1 MRRSLLSR
9 VPMWAAVCAMFLST
23 QVYAQPEAPESGRP
37 VDDPLVVKPKT
48 IPENF
53 DAALLMVKLVR
64 LDLAKYYL
72 QQTLELSPSDSD
84 LMALRSAHG
93 TGTFLELSRLEE
105 LNPPATQLL
114 NLIQDAVKRQ
124 VEEPGYAEG
133 LIKKLNGS
141 SRERSEALSEL
152 QHLGSYAVPPIL
164 KSLVGD
170 SLVGRDTLSVT
181 LTRLGTDAVAPLI
194 GALNSPNQE
203 VRTVAL
209 EVLGRVGSESDA
221 VWLWYPAFAEGQN
234 PSVQASARD
243 ALARIKYQDVKKVE
257 RIALDGAPARLLQI
271 ANEHLTGTYVWPSIY
286 EDQAQIPVWNWSE
299 QAGTVVEFRVPR
311 EKASL
316 FFAER
321 LAREAA
327 SLAPESEQAPVVQL
341 AALLIRAVEANQWNS
356 PLPIGKGEALDLAV
370 RCGPDVCQRV
380 LGYALDQKLSAAAVG
395 SLEALALNGSPS
407 LLERRN
413 GRSAVIEA
421 LDSSD
426 QRVQFAAATTIMH
439 WEPTRPF
446 SGSQRVIEIL
456 ARAINAESRTASVV
470 MDPNTSRAQ
479 QTASLFSE
487 LGFTASLV
495 STGRE
500 GFQVASERGDI
511 ALAVLHPNVIRWE
524 LTQTIANLRADSR
537 TADIPVVIYG
547 PRSIR
552 DRFNDFASQFQKVVF
567 IEEGNSS
574 MDLSRELAP
583 FLVNLNPPAFTQEQR
598 KQQMLTAA
606 AWLRRTAVRDVPGVF
621 DLLPAETALVKS
633 IYDPEIGADAIV
645 ALGAIGRVS
654 VQNELLNVAVSAT
667 TAVENRRLAASQL
680 AFHIQRYGL
689 LLTPMVTKTIP
700 AALNRETDPQV
711 RLALASVIGSLQP
724 SPAAVRKELLTQP
737 ASLSPEFL
745 QQAQPAA
752 TNGSE
757 Q

>member
-1 MRRSLLSR
+1 MRRSLSSR
-9 VPMWAAVCAMFLST
+9 VPMWAAVCALFLST
-23 QVYAQPEAPESGRP
+23 QAYAQPETPEPARP
-37 VDDPLVVKPKT
+37 VDDPLVVKPTT
-48 IPENF
+48 IPANF

-72 QQTLELSPSDSD
+72 QQTLDLSPTDAD

-93 TGTFLELSRLEE
+93 TGTFLELSRLKE

-141 SRERSEALSEL
+141 ARERSEALSEL
-152 QHLGSYAVPPIL
+152 QHLGSHAVPPIL
-164 KSLVGD
+164 KALISD
-170 SLVGRDTLSVT
+170 TLVGRDTLSVT
-181 LTRLGTDAVAPLI
+181 LTRLGSDAIAPLI

-203 VRTVAL
+203 IRTVAL

-243 ALARIKYQDVKKVE
+243 ALARLKYQDVKKVE
-257 RIALDGAPARLLQI
+257 RIALDGAPTRMLQI
-271 ANEHLTGTYVWPSIY
+271 ANEHLTGTYTWPSIY
-286 EDQAQIPVWNWSE
+286 EDQSLIPVWNWSE
-299 QAGTVVEFRVPR
+299 QAGTVVEYRVSR

-356 PLPIGKGEALDLAV
+356 PLPIGKDSVLDLAV
-370 RCGPDVCQRV
+370 RCGPGICERV

-395 SLEALALNGSPS
+395 SLEALALNGSPA
-407 LLERRN
+407 LLERKN
-413 GRSAVIEA
+413 GRSAVTDA
-421 LDSSD
+421 LDSPD
-426 QRVQFAAATTIMH
+426 QRIQFAAANTIMH

-446 SGSQRVIEIL
+446 KGSQRVIEIL

-495 STGRE
+495 STGQE

-552 DRFNDFASQFQKVVF
+552 GRFNDFASQFQKVVF
-567 IEEGNSS
+567 VEEGNTS
-574 MDLSRELAP
+574 MELSRELAP
-583 FLVNLNPPAFTQEQR
+583 FLVNLNPPAITHQQR
-598 KQQMLTAA
+598 KQQMIAAA
-606 AWLRRTAVRDVPGVF
+606 AWLRRTAVRDVPNVF
-621 DLLPAETALVKS
+621 DLVPAENALVKS

-645 ALGAIGRVS
+645 ALGAIGRVN

-667 TAVENRRLAASQL
+667 TPVELRQLAASQL

-700 AALNRETDPQV
+700 GALKRETDPQV

-724 SPAAVRKELLTQP
+724 SPAAVRKELLAQP
-737 ASLSPEFL
+737 ASTSPEFS
-745 QQAQPAA
+745 QQAPPAA
-752 TNGSE
+752 AEDSE